1 MPIAGVKICG
11 AKCRTKG
18 GAPCEQPGMKNG
30 RCRMH
35 GGVFYK
41 RETHGKTTYRAI
53 KQRQSERALLR
64 EMKQVNH
71 EISKVVNEYS
81 R

>member
-1 MPIAGVKICG
+1 MPVKGARLCG

-18 GAPCEQPGMKNG
+18 GEPCTGPAMKNG

-41 RETHGKTTYRAI
+41 RETHGMTTLRA
-53 KQRQSERALLR
+53 KEQRKKERAFLK
-64 EMKQVNH
+64 EMKGISR
-71 EISKVVNEYS
+71 EIVENREFSEA
-81 R
+81 

>member
-1 MPIAGVKICG
+1 MPVTGVKTCG
-11 AKCRTKG
+11 AKCRTKN

-35 GGVFYK
+35 GGVFYR
-41 RETHGKTTYRAI
+41 RETHGGETLRAKARRKKERAI
-53 KQRQSERALLR
+53 LR
-64 EMKQVNH
+64 EMKM
-71 EISKVVNEYS
+71 ISRKISDN

>member
-1 MPIAGVKICG
+1 MPVRGVKTCG
-11 AKCRTKG
+11 ARCRSKG

-35 GGVFYK
+35 GGVFYR
-41 RETHGKTTYRAI
+41 RETHGGTTLRAI
-53 KQRQSERALLR
+53 ARRKKELTVLK
-64 EMKQVNH
+64 EMKTAH
-71 EISKVVNEYS
+71 KEILKA

>member
-18 GAPCEQPGMKNG
+18 GAPCQQPGMKNG

-35 GGVFYK
+35 GGVFFR
-41 RETHGKTTYRAI
+41 RETHGRTTLQA
-53 KQRQSERALLR
+53 KEQRKRERAVLR
-64 EMKQVNH
+64 EMKVVSR
-71 EISKVVNEYS
+71 EISKI
-81 R
+81 